1 MPNILHLFWR
11 PDPGQDFIQPGDF
24 LLWQETEQPVKHR
37 SVTGDLHPRYLD
49 GNALAAWLAGIGGVP
64 VGPSRFERQVL
75 ALPSADGRPLPC
87 PELGGPVGDG
97 TPPSWQTWQ
106 VDCYR
111 LAERPIQA
119 INDLHFRLIFLGETV
134 RAGQDFLFWYW
145 FTQSLRNLLL
155 RDQYIP
161 ALRYRKQAGGKR
173 RYEIYAGWELPAHDY
188 ESLVAE
194 AIPRMPGSAAPGFEP
209 ESVLRHCAEVLLR
222 QAAAQL
228 RLTQALRKKL
238 DDTFLDPACR
248 PLKDSLWLTADN
260 LDLGRPWAK
269 WRRRVMGGEAGRS
282 FQLGLQLYEPVPSD
296 PEAWTLEFRAISRKD
311 PSLQVPLAAYWDM
324 ASHWGEQADEWAAF
338 ARDFGADF
346 ESALLLELGQA
357 ARIYPPLWEALETAR
372 PTGTSLALEDA
383 FAFLTETAWVLED
396 AGCRVIVPAWWTP
409 KGRRRAKL
417 RMRSA
422 PAGKKAKPAAK
433 RSALSL
439 DELIQYR
446 YELTL
451 GGEAVSPEEWAQLVE
466 AKTPLVQFRG
476 EWVVLDRDRMAE
488 MLEFWKKQGEAGEA
502 LELQDLLRRTAE
514 EADTFEVDPEDA
526 LAAMLAKLRDRS
538 RLEPVDEP
546 PGLRATLR
554 EYQKRG
560 VAWMG
565 YLEGLGLGGCLADD
579 MGLGKTMQ
587 VIALLLSEQADTPP
601 DSPTLLIAPTSV
613 IGNWRKEIERFAPD
627 LRTHVH
633 HGAGRL
639 KDEADFAGEAQAVD
653 VVIVSYSLALRD
665 AKLLSARRWHRLVL
679 DEAQNIKNPEAKQTK
694 AILKLEA
701 DHRLALT
708 GTPVENRLLD
718 LWSIFNFLNPG
729 YLGKQAQFRKN
740 YETPIQ
746 RENDAET
753 SVRLKRLV
761 EPFILR
767 RVKTDPAIIK
777 DLPDKVENK
786 QFCNLTREQA
796 SLYEAV
802 VRDVEREL
810 EESEEIKRQGLMLS
824 TLMKLKQICNH
835 PAQFLQDDSPFTP
848 ERSHKLE
855 RLTDMLGDVLAEGES
870 ALVFTQFT
878 EIGERLER
886 YLRSHLDCRTHYLHG
901 GTARQKREQMI
912 AAFQDPETPP
922 SVFILSLKA
931 GGVGITLTRANHV
944 FHFDRW
950 WNPAVEDQATDRAFR
965 IGQTKN
971 VFVHKFIASGTLEER
986 IDQMIEDKKK
996 IAGAIV
1002 GSDES
1007 WLARLDN
1014 EAFKQLIALNRAAI
1028 LDD

>member
-1 MPNILHLFWR
+1 LSAWLTEI
-11 PDPGQDFIQPGDF
+11 GDF
-24 LLWQETEQPVKHR
+24 
-37 SVTGDLHPRYLD
+37 
-49 GNALAAWLAGIGGVP
+49 P
-64 VGPSRFERQVL
+64 VGAPHFEPQALV
-75 ALPSADGRPLPC
+75 LPSANGSPLAC
-87 PELGGPVGDG
+87 PELRELGEDDPVA
-97 TPPSWQTWQ
+97 SWQSWQ

-111 LAERPIQA
+111 LTERPIQA
-119 INDLHFRLIFLGETV
+119 INDLHFRLIFQGTAT

-145 FTQSLRNLLL
+145 FTQSLRHMLL
-155 RDQYIP
+155 RDQYLP
-161 ALRYRKQAGGKR
+161 AVRYRTPSTGKD
-173 RYEIYAGWELPAHDY
+173 RYDVYAGWEFAPDDFETLIAD
-188 ESLVAE
+188 A
-194 AIPRMPGSAAPGFEP
+194 AARMPGSAAPGYHA
-209 ESVLRHCAEVLLR
+209 ESALRHCAEVLLR
-222 QAAAQL
+222 RVVSLA
-228 RLTQALRKKL
+228 RPTQALQKKL
-238 DDTFLDPACR
+238 DDTLLAAACR
-248 PLKDSLWLTADN
+248 PARDSLCLTTDT
-260 LDLGRPWAK
+260 LEPGRKWAS
-269 WRRRVMGGEAGRS
+269 WRRRVIAGEGRRS
-282 FQLGLQLYEPVPSD
+282 FQLGLQLHEPD
-296 PEAWTLEFRAISRKD
+296 AANPETWTLEFRAIARDD

-324 ASHWGEQADEWAAF
+324 AAHGGDQAEPRAAF

-357 ARIYPPLWEALETAR
+357 ARIYPPLWAALETDR
-372 PTGTSLALEDA
+372 PSGTTLTLEDA
-383 FAFLTETAWVLED
+383 FAFLTETAWVLEE
-396 AGCRVIVPAWWTP
+396 AGYRVIVPSWWTP

-417 RMRSA
+417 RMRGS
-422 PAGKKAKPAAK
+422 PAGKKAAAAAT

-439 DELIQYR
+439 DELIRYR
-446 YELTL
+446 YDLTL
-451 GGEAVSPEEWAQLVE
+451 GGEPVSPEEWAQLVD
-466 AKTPLVQFRG
+466 AKAPLVQFRG
-476 EWVVLDRDRMAE
+476 EWVVLDRARMAE
-488 MLEFWKKQGEAGEA
+488 MLDFWKARGETGEA
-502 LELQDLLRRTAE
+502 LGMQELLRRTAE
-514 EADTFEVDPEDA
+514 ESDVFEVDPDDT
-526 LAAMLAKLRDRS
+526 LAAMLEKLRDRS
-538 RLEPVDEP
+538 RLEPLDEP
-546 PGLRATLR
+546 PGLKATLR

-560 VAWMG
+560 VAWMD
-565 YLEGLGLGGCLADD
+565 YLEGLGLNGCLADD

-587 VIALLLSEQADTPP
+587 VIALLLSERAAGAP
-601 DSPTLLIAPTSV
+601 DAPTLLIAPTSV
-613 IGNWRKEIERFAPD
+613 LGNWRKEIERFAPD
-627 LRTHVH
+627 LKTLLH
-633 HGAGRL
+633 HGAERL
-639 KDEADFAGEAQAVD
+639 KEPADFDERVGAVD
-653 VVIVSYSLALRD
+653 VVIVSYALALRD
-665 AKLLSARRWHRLVL
+665 AKLFHARRWRRVVL
-679 DEAQNIKNPEAKQTK
+679 DEAQHIKNPEAKQTR
-694 AILKLEA
+694 AILKLDA

-729 YLGKQAQFRKN
+729 YLGRQAQFRKH

-753 SVRLKRLV
+753 QVRLKRLV

-796 SLYEAV
+796 SLYAAV
-802 VRDVEREL
+802 VQDVEREL
-810 EESEEIKRQGLMLS
+810 EASDGIQRQGLMLS

-855 RLTDMLGDVLAEGES
+855 RLTDMLADVLAEGES

-878 EIGERLER
+878 EIGAQLDRHLHG
-886 YLRSHLDCRTHYLHG
+886 HLDCRTYYLHG
-901 GTARQKREQMI
+901 GTAQPKREQMI

-922 SVFILSLKA
+922 AVFILSLKA

-965 IGQTKN
+965 IGQTRN
-971 VFVHKFIASGTLEER
+971 VFVHRFVTPGTLEER

-1014 EAFKQLIALNRAAI
+1014 DAFKQLIALNRATI
-1028 LDD
+1028 ID